1 MNGDGYAIRSS
12 SNRTSQENGSLRV
25 IRGIRKI
32 LLSAT
37 LNSDTNI
44 NIEKLRLNN
53 LLVYT
58 VKNVTKESEDEAIL
72 RNRRVFGAQTA
83 LRVLLSHR
91 HAAQTA
97 YILASCGVLEAAG
110 PKSARVL

>member
-1 MNGDGYAIRSS
+1 MIRSS
-12 SNRTSQENGSLRV
+12 SNRTAKENGSLRV

-58 VKNVTKESEDEAIL
+58 VKSVTKESGDGAIV
-72 RNRRVFGAQTA
+72 RSRRVSGAQAA

-91 HAAQTA
+91 HAAQAA
-97 YILASCGVLEAAG
+97 YLLASRGLLEASG
-110 PKSARVL
+110 PKSPGVLQ